1 MSPAKAI
8 MYRFTAILPK
18 IIVISSVLIVG
29 TLLAVAA
36 KAIVT
41 WLMKTI
47 GLGKGLK
54 NIKAD
59 KMLKNAGI
67 NYTAGEFIAEIAF
80 YLVISGSL
88 LLATFEYKSA
98 AVGIIAG
105 TLLGIMPKVIIA
117 SLLLVLG
124 TLLSVLASG
133 FVKVVLANS
142 GEIVN
147 AESIAKAVKL
157 AVMVLVIM
165 GALRFLG
172 IGVIFGPNARDILL
186 GGVCLAAAIAVGLG
200 AKEIVTKALSKITK
214 E

>member
-105 TLLGIMPKVIIA
+105 TLLV
-117 SLLLVLG
+117 SC
-124 TLLSVLASG
+124 
-133 FVKVVLANS
+133 
-142 GEIVN
+142 
-147 AESIAKAVKL
+147 
-157 AVMVLVIM
+157 
-165 GALRFLG
+165 R
-172 IGVIFGPNARDILL
+172 R
-186 GGVCLAAAIAVGLG
+186 
-200 AKEIVTKALSKITK
+200 
-214 E
+214 